1 MDWRSVCPI
10 SSALDV
16 LGDKWSLLIIRDLIV
31 HGPRTYSELLKSPE
45 HISTNILAARLDLLV
60 GLKLIQRVNPQA
72 SQRNNAF
79 QLTESGAELRPI
91 LIALGGWAQV
101 HLKRIGHST
110 ASTEV
115 SHLKPLSPAPFFT
128 LSALTEL
135 LPRSPDPIVNQKSA
149 LCGPIPNL
157 KIHRHKPAQG
167 ESKTLTQLYQFTL

>member
-1 MDWRSVCPI
+1 LKSFGVLKAYGKNSAAKGRVVKSDSEIDWRSVCPI

-101 HLKRIGHST
+101 HLKHYHADILGIDTPNHSKK
-110 ASTEV
+110 ST
-115 SHLKPLSPAPFFT
+115 
-128 LSALTEL
+128 
-135 LPRSPDPIVNQKSA
+135 Q
-149 LCGPIPNL
+149 
-157 KIHRHKPAQG
+157 
-167 ESKTLTQLYQFTL
+167 